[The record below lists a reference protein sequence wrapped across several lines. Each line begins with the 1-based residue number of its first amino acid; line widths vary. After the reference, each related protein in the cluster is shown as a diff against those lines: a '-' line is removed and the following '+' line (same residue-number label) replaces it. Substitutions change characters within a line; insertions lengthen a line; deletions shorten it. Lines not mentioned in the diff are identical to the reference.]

1 MERPVIRYELE
12 PLQKVRV
19 FYAPDTRTLS
29 IHNGLTTSDGEEI
42 AEGLTVFYDRDGTPA
57 GFVLESAELLLKPFL
72 DAVRAKELAA
82 DDAERKSKAV

>member
-1 MERPVIRYELE
+1 MESPIIPKELE
-12 PLQKVRV
+12 PLPELKV
-19 FYAPDTRTLS
+19 FYTPETRTLS
-29 IHNGLTTSDGEEI
+29 IDNGSGTSDGEEI
-42 AEGLTVFYDRDGTPA
+42 AKDLTVFYDRDGTPA